1 MLPSLRWRLAG
12 PHRGGRVVAVAGD
25 PERRLDFYFGGCGG
39 GVWKTTDA
47 GITWRNL
54 TDGFFTSAAVGAIEI
69 APSDPNVIYAGTG
82 EACIRGNVIA
92 GDGVYRSTDR
102 GRTWRHL
109 GLADTRHIARVR
121 VHPSDPDTVYVG
133 ALGHAFGP
141 NETRGVFRSRD
152 GGHTWDKVLYRDA
165 RTGCADLR
173 IDPTNPRRL
182 YAALWQAQRYPYKM
196 ESGGPGS
203 GLFRSEDGGDT
214 WEEISRRPGLPQ
226 SGVLGRMGIA
236 PGARPG
242 RLWALIEAEDG
253 GLYRS
258 EDYGE
263 TWRLTSDDPEIRA
276 RPFYYTHVFA
286 DPKDTETVFVLALRM
301 LRSTDGGKA
310 FAQVPTPHGDNHD
323 LWIDPND
330 PQRMV
335 EGNDGGA
342 CVSMDGGGTW
352 SSIYNQPT
360 AQFYHVTTDSRFP
373 YRIYGAQQD
382 NTTLCVPSRTDEGGI
397 APRETY
403 DVGGAE
409 SGWIAV
415 REGEPDVVFAGSSGG
430 GEGGRITR
438 YDHRLRQ
445 IRDVSPWPQRTAGRA
460 AKEYRYR
467 FQWTSPIVL
476 SPHDPNVLYVCGDR
490 VFRSRDDGVSWES
503 ISGDL
508 TRNDPDKQGPSG
520 GPITLDHTGV
530 EVYCT
535 IFVFAESTRARGL
548 LWAGSDDG
556 LIHLSKDDGRT
567 WENVTPPAAI
577 LPEWAL
583 ILTVEPSPH
592 DAGTAYVAATR
603 YKWDDTAPY
612 LLKTQDY
619 GKTWRRIDAGV
630 PDFTRVIREDPV
642 KKGLLYVGTESG
654 VLVSHD
660 DGAHWEPLQGNLPV
674 VPIHDLVIRNDD
686 LVVGTHGRSF
696 WVLDDITP
704 LRDGAPKGAVHLFA
718 PRPTVRFRLG
728 SRFAGEMNVEVPA
741 IVMLSRAGGNG
752 YLVKKGENGES
763 PEFLDAGSNPPA
775 GVLLQYTR
783 PEGDAKLVIKDS
795 RGQVV
800 RTYDKVPANRMVWN
814 LRYDDAEPLDVNT
827 PRDLRS
833 NASPWAPPGHYTAEL
848 TAGGTTVA
856 QSFEVLKDPRI
867 PATQADLDEQLGLA
881 LRIRD
886 ALSEAHRSIKK
897 IRATREQIDSALA
910 RSDKVGPQAEALKA
924 ALTAVE
930 QELTQV
936 AKGKNT
942 RAWGF
947 QPKVTDELVHLA
959 DVVGSADAA
968 PTKPSY
974 ALYDEVRETLA
985 QQLDRL
991 EGVLGRDVAAFNAA
1005 LNEGGVP
1012 AIRA

>member
-1 MLPSLRWRLAG
+1 MLDSLRWRLAG
-12 PHRGGRVVAVAGD
+12 PHRGGRVVAVAGHTD
-25 PERRLDFYFGGCGG
+25 HRLRYYFGGCAG
-39 GVWKTTDA
+39 GVWQTDDA
-47 GITWRNL
+47 GITWRNI
-54 TDGFFTSAAVGAIEI
+54 TDGQFTSAAVGALEV

-92 GDGVYRSTDR
+92 GDGVYRTTDA

-109 GLADTRHIARVR
+109 GLVDTRHISRVR
-121 VHPSDPDTVYVG
+121 VHPTDPDTVYVG
-133 ALGHAFGP
+133 AFGHAFGP
-141 NETRGVFRSRD
+141 NANRGVFRSRD
-152 GGHTWDKVLYRDA
+152 GGRTWDKVLFRDE

-173 IDPTNPRRL
+173 IDPANPRRL
-182 YAALWQAQRYPYKM
+182 YAALWQAQRYPYKL

-214 WEEISRRPGLPQ
+214 WTEITRRPGLPQ
-226 SGVLGRMGIA
+226 KSVLGRMGVTV
-236 PGARPG
+236 GARPG

-263 TWRLTSDDPEIRA
+263 TWRLLSDDPEIRA
-276 RPFYYTHVFA
+276 RPFYYTHVFGDPQDA
-286 DPKDTETVFVLALRM
+286 DTVYVLALRM
-301 LRSTDGGKA
+301 LRSTDGGA
-310 FAQVPTPHGDNHD
+310 TFTQIPTPHGDNHD
-323 LWIDPND
+323 LWIDPRD
-330 PQRMV
+330 PSRMV

-342 CVSMDGGGTW
+342 CVSMDGGRTW

-382 NTTLCVPSRTDEGGI
+382 NTTLCVPSRTDEAGI

-415 REGEPDVVFAGSSGG
+415 RDDNPDIVFAGSSGG

-438 YDHRLRQ
+438 YDHHLRQ

-460 AKEYRYR
+460 ASEYKYR
-467 FQWTSPIVL
+467 FQWTAPIVL
-476 SPHDPNVLYVCGDR
+476 SPHDPNVLYVCGNR
-490 VFRSRDDGVSWES
+490 AFKSTDDGVSWEL
-503 ISGDL
+503 ISPDL
-508 TRNDPDKQGPSG
+508 TRDDPTKQGPSG

-535 IFVFAESTRARGL
+535 IFAFAESTLRRGL

-556 LIHLSKDDGRT
+556 LIHVSEDAGRT
-567 WENVTPPAAI
+567 WSNVTPPASL

-592 DAGTAYVAATR
+592 DPATCYVAATR

-612 LLKTQDY
+612 LLKTSDY
-619 GKTWRRIDAGV
+619 GKTWTRIDAGV

-642 KKGLLYVGTESG
+642 KKGLLYLGTESG
-654 VLVSHD
+654 VLVSRD
-660 DGAHWEPLQGNLPV
+660 DGAHWESLQGNLPL
-674 VPIHDLVIRNDD
+674 VPIHDLVVKGDD
-686 LVVGTHGRSF
+686 LVVGTHGRGF
-696 WVLDDITP
+696 WVLDDVTP
-704 LRDGAPKGAVHLFA
+704 LRQEAPKGPVHLFL

-728 SRFAGEMNVEVPA
+728 SRYAGEMNVEVPA
-741 IVMLSRAGGNG
+741 VVMLSRAGGNG
-752 YLVKKGENGES
+752 YLVKKGEHGES
-763 PEFLDAGSNPPA
+763 PEFLDAGTNPPA
-775 GVLLQYTR
+775 GVIFQYVR
-783 PEGDAKLVIKDS
+783 PAGEAKLVIKDS
-795 RGQVV
+795 RGELV
-800 RTYDKVPANRMVWN
+800 RTLENIPPSRVVWN
-814 LRYDDAEPLDVNT
+814 LRYDDAEPLDESS
-827 PRDLRS
+827 PRDLRG
-833 NASPWAPPGHYTAEL
+833 NVSPWAPPGRYTAEL
-848 TAGGTTVA
+848 TAGGVTVA
-856 QSFEVLKDPRI
+856 QPFEVRKDPRI
-867 PATQADLDEQLGLA
+867 PATQADLEEQLALS

-886 ALSEAHRSIKK
+886 SLSQAHRAVKQ
-897 IRATREQIDSALA
+897 IRAARTQVDAAVA
-910 RSDKVGPQAEALKA
+910 RSPQAAEQAEALKA

-930 QELTQV
+930 QEITQV
-936 AKGKNT
+936 TRGKNT

-959 DVVGSADAA
+959 EVVSSADAA

-974 ALYDEVRETLA
+974 ALFDEVRETLA

-991 EGVLGRDVAAFNAA
+991 EGVLGREVAAFNAA
-1005 LNEGGVP
+1005 LREVP
-1012 AIRA
+1012 AIKI